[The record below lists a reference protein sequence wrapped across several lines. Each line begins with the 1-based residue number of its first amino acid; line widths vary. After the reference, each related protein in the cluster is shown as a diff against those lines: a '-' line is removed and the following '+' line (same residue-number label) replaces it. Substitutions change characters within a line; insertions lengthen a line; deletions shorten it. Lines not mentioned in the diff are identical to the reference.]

1 MKRGGLRLAAFTI
14 LRKNLMSKTQ
24 KLPEGEVK
32 VRILR
37 DCQYGKCDDV
47 ITLDAALAASLDGV
61 VDADPAAVAYAESLA
76 K

>member
-1 MKRGGLRLAAFTI
+1 MAKKDEVSGA
-14 LRKNLMSKTQ
+14 
-24 KLPEGEVK
+24 VK

-37 DCQYGKCDDV
+37 DCVYGRCDDV
-47 ITLDAALAASLDGV
+47 AEIDAALVADLAGV